1 MALGISSANLATPWL
16 NVLRNTSASAIA
28 TVFVKL
34 HTGDPGSAGA
44 SNAAA
49 GSTTRQS
56 FTFAA
61 PSSNALALSSAP
73 AAWTNGGTTE
83 TLSHVSVWDA
93 STSGNFLF
101 SAALASSQAWGS
113 GNQFTLSALG
123 LTLSGIAA

>member
-1 MALGISSANLATPWL
+1 VL

-34 HTGDPGSAGA
+34 HTGDPARRRLQP
-44 SNAAA
+44 AA

-113 GNQFTLSALG
+113 VTSSPCRR
-123 LTLSGIAA
+123 SG